1 MATPPYSPQDARWQ
15 ARQARE
21 AARAQRR
28 QWKAQWHAQRQY
40 YRSYWRGFRRPT
52 FVGPVVLLAVG
63 IVALLICT
71 GQMEAVQFWDWY
83 AHWWP
88 VLLIGLGGL
97 LLVEYLVDWNRPWAA
112 RRSMGGLVWLVI
124 LLICLGWVSRNGRL
138 VGPFSSYFGDN
149 NSFGFPWT
157 FGPEH
162 DNDVQMDYTLQSAK
176 PSVSIDDPHGDVT
189 LTASADGQMHV
200 RAHEVVHR
208 DSDEAAQRVFD
219 ELKPKVDVTGSGA
232 VITVPQ
238 KDGASVDLAVQLPP
252 AAYATVTANHG
263 DVTADGLNGGMQVTS
278 NHGDVK
284 LDDIGGEALGHM
296 DHGDFSAHNV
306 QGRVLVDGRGDD
318 VTVSAVHG
326 SATINGDFFGDIHLE
341 DIGSDVHY
349 HSSVTALDIPHL
361 DGSLTL
367 DGSDLNVTRAS
378 GPLHIATKSKDV
390 DLTQIAGDA
399 HIENSDG
406 DVDLV
411 AAAPLGNVQ
420 ISDHT
425 GNVVVTMPENA
436 SFSVS
441 GSTSSDESIRT
452 DFPLKVSNDGGR
464 QTLQGTV
471 GKGGVLLQ
479 LDTDHGDLEL
489 RKGESVAQS
498 SEPPAGA
505 KHFKVPAGTK
515 PKTAEE

>member
-1 MATPPYSPQDARWQ
+1 MATPPPYSSQDARWQ

-28 QWKAQWHAQRQY
+28 QMKAQWHAQRQY

-63 IVALLICT
+63 IIALLICT
-71 GQMEAVQFWDWY
+71 GQMAAPQFWDWY

-88 VLLIGLGGL
+88 LLLIGIGGL
-97 LLVEYLVDWNRPWAA
+97 LLVEYLLDWNRPWAA
-112 RRSMGGLVWLVI
+112 RRSMSGLVWLVI

-138 VGPFSSYFGDN
+138 VGPFAWQFDDGNFFS
-149 NSFGFPWT
+149 WM
-157 FGPEH
+157 GPEH
-162 DNDVQMDYTLQSAK
+162 DNDIQMDFTLPSSK

-189 LTASADGQMHV
+189 LAASPDGQMHL

-208 DSDEAAQRVFD
+208 DSDQAAQRVFG
-219 ELKPKVDVTGSGA
+219 ELKPKVDLTGGGA
-232 VITVPQ
+232 VVTVPQ
-238 KDGASVDLAVQLPP
+238 KDGSSVDLTVQLPP
-252 AAYATVTANHG
+252 AAYASVTAAHG
-263 DVTADGLNGGMQVTS
+263 DVTADGLNGGVQVTS

-284 LDDIGGEALGHM
+284 LDDIGGDALGHM

-318 VTVSAVHG
+318 VTLSSIRG
-326 SATINGDFFGDIHLE
+326 SVTINGDFFGDIHLE
-341 DIGSDVHY
+341 DVGSDVHY
-349 HSSVTALDIPHL
+349 HSSQTALDVPHL

-378 GPLHIATKSKDV
+378 GPLHIATRSKDI
-390 DLTQIAGDA
+390 DLTQIAGDV
-399 HIENSDG
+399 HIENHDG

-411 AAAPLGNVQ
+411 AVEPLGNVQ
-420 ISDHT
+420 IADRT
-425 GNVVVTMPENA
+425 GNVVVTIPENA
-436 SFSVS
+436 NFSVK

-452 DFPLKVSNDGGR
+452 DFPLKVATAGDR
-464 QTLQGTV
+464 QTLEGSV
-471 GKGGVLLQ
+471 GQGGVQLQ

-489 RKGESVAQS
+489 RKGENGTQAAA
-498 SEPPAGA
+498 PPAGA
-505 KHFKVPAGTK
+505 KRFKVPAGTK
-515 PKTAEE
+515 PKTSEE